1 MKNYFFLLL
10 VVIFNYFIINVL
22 AENEYYLVSIKGK
35 AIEYDKAS
43 KKDKKEINELV
54 NDRMNDIYDVI
65 IDNQDVYGK
74 NDEKIEEINEI
85 SKLRKRGEKI
95 KFKFINH
102 NRKEKESDNDI
113 TDNTDDNND
122 KSLKSR
128 SIEEDLIPFDSKLVI
143 HVCPVADYYVVIAY
157 IPESLVEEIK
167 SLPNVISCRK
177 SGKLKKAMKE
187 YNEKEILNET
197 KWKDVT
203 IQENG
208 LDFFSNIHLS
218 MMSQGK
224 FSFNSSLTYDNNYYY
239 PSTAGK
245 GIDIYV
251 IDNGLDTSLSEENF
265 DTYAGTPDERIIKC
279 DGIFF
284 DGHIHTVPNEKRCII
299 EYEGISITLGDFNHG
314 TSVAISAIGTLNG
327 VAKKANLHSL
337 AIDYYTYDV
346 LSAFDYIKQHAVP
359 HKSIVNISSGL
370 YEDEASFSLKEIQDK
385 INELNDYGIIII
397 VAAGNENENHC
408 KGHTEVD
415 SIYNALDGVIIIG
428 ALNHIYYRY
437 DSLES
442 IYEKVDY
449 SNYGE
454 CVDLFAPGGIT
465 VTNENNKSIT
475 DEFGTSFA
483 APFVSGLAATIMAE
497 NSDIKYNFESLK
509 NKLIELSIKDVIKGL
524 DNETPNRLANNGK
537 RITYGEL
544 RCDDSSG
551 KNKCGE
557 KCCSSYGICVDSED
571 SDDEYYCYVDN
582 GCQSEFG
589 YCYDYNYTDDPEN
602 TFDPEDTFN
611 PDDIIRICDKD
622 NKCEEDECCSMDGNC
637 VKYYDELCLIENGC
651 QSEFGNCSTKK
662 CGKQNGNRKCQEDEC
677 CSKDGVCVNIFSY
690 NGKCF
695 IENGCI
701 EEYSDQCFSTDP
713 SIIKDYDEEYQNIA
727 YSYILERIEQECEIG
742 NFIDDSEL
750 SKSGDI
756 YDRRLYKNEIRYN
769 ICKRYRTSNCIELIN
784 NSDEYFKNINNDN
797 RDIFY
802 VVKKLFSKL
811 GGNSMYCAMRN
822 PSSKNDYCILNSD
835 KMAAT
840 KGILSEIIIDDLCP
854 YDECRETYLNILND
868 DYERMKSNVKYNNN
882 IDNRTLRTFKIY
894 EESIK
899 LLSENKCDELA
910 ENDFYLYDF
919 RWILRARCGY
929 KIDAR
934 VAKAAKLV
942 DIICPNC
949 GPCYFHSYNSSF
961 NNGNNSISNVDT
973 LGYRKLLTDE
983 NESYLVS
990 IKGKSLEYDKASER
1004 DKKEINELVNDRMND
1019 IYDVIIDNQD
1029 AYGKNDEKIEEI
1041 NEISKLRKRGE
1052 KIKFKFIN
1060 HNRKEK
1066 ELDNDITDN
1075 TDDNNDKSLKSR
1087 GIEEDLIPFDS
1098 KLVIHVCP
1106 VADYYV
1112 VIAYIPES
1120 LVEEIKSLPNVIS
1133 CRKSGKLK
1141 KAMKEYNEKEILN
1154 ETKWKDVTIQENEL
1168 DYYFRNI
1175 HLSMMSQGKFSFNSS
1190 LTYDNN
1196 CYYPST
1202 AGKGIDIYVIDTGL
1216 DTSLSEENFDT
1227 YAGTPD
1233 ERIIK
1238 CDGIFFDGHIHTVPN
1253 EKRCIIEYEGVSIT
1267 EGAFNHG
1274 TSVAISAIGT
1284 LNGVAKKANLHSLA
1298 IDQYT
1303 YDVLSALEYIKQHAV
1318 PHKSIV
1324 NISSGLYE
1332 DEAEFSL
1339 KEIQDKINELNDYGI
1354 IIIVAAGNERKNS
1367 CKGHTE
1373 FDSIYNALDGVIIIG
1388 ALNNEDHGYYN
1399 LERIYE
1405 RANYSNYGECVDL
1418 FAPGTVRITNKNN
1431 EIISNVSG
1439 TSFAAPFV
1447 SGLAATI
1454 MAENSDIKY
1463 NFESL
1468 KNKLIE
1474 LSIKD
1479 VIKGLYDKTP
1489 NRLANN
1495 DKRITYGELRCDEPS
1510 GKNKCGEKC
1519 CSSYGICVD
1528 SEDYESSLLCFVENG
1543 CQSEFGNCSTKK
1555 CGKQNGNRKCQEDEC
1570 CSKDG
1575 VCVNIFSNSGECFIE
1590 NGCIEEYSD
1599 QCLSTNPSIIK
1610 DYDEEYQEIAYSY
1623 IFNKIA
1629 QCNIMNF
1636 VDDPELVKSENI
1648 RILFKNENRN
1658 NICKAY
1664 RNNNCIEIIN
1674 NSVEYSKYIP
1684 DNEMGLS
1691 IKDSLSLLKKY
1702 NIFCA
1707 MRNPSSKND
1716 YCIPTYDKMV
1726 TVVRT
1731 LSEIIIDDLC
1741 PYDECRETYL
1751 SILNDDYER
1760 MKSIVKDNNNIDN
1773 RTLRTLKI
1781 YEESIKLLSEN
1792 KCDELAEIDFYLD
1805 DFYLDE
1811 EINKNKNKKIKK
1823 FVKIKSKCLN
1833 NNNKN

>member
-43 KKDKKEINELV
+43 KNDKKEINELV

-65 IDNQDVYGK
+65 IDNQDAYGK

-102 NRKEKESDNDI
+102 NRKEKELDNDI

-203 IQENG
+203 IQENE
-208 LDFFSNIHLS
+208 LDYYFRNIHLS

-224 FSFNSSLTYDNNYYY
+224 ISLNSSLTYDNNYYY

-299 EYEGISITLGDFNHG
+299 EYEGVSITKGAFNHG

-327 VAKKANLHSL
+327 VAKKANLHTL
-337 AIDYYTYDV
+337 GIDYYTYDV

-359 HKSIVNISSGL
+359 HKSIVNISSTI
-370 YEDEASFSLKEIQDK
+370 YEDETSFSLKEIQDK

-397 VAAGNENENHC
+397 ASAGNENENHC

-415 SIYNALDGVIIIG
+415 N
-428 ALNHIYYRY
+428 
-437 DSLES
+437 
-442 IYEKVDY
+442 
-449 SNYGE
+449 
-454 CVDLFAPGGIT
+454 
-465 VTNENNKSIT
+465 
-475 DEFGTSFA
+475 
-483 APFVSGLAATIMAE
+483 
-497 NSDIKYNFESLK
+497 
-509 NKLIELSIKDVIKGL
+509 
-524 DNETPNRLANNGK
+524 
-537 RITYGEL
+537 
-544 RCDDSSG
+544 
-551 KNKCGE
+551 
-557 KCCSSYGICVDSED
+557 
-571 SDDEYYCYVDN
+571 
-582 GCQSEFG
+582 
-589 YCYDYNYTDDPEN
+589 
-602 TFDPEDTFN
+602 
-611 PDDIIRICDKD
+611 
-622 NKCEEDECCSMDGNC
+622 
-637 VKYYDELCLIENGC
+637 
-651 QSEFGNCSTKK
+651 
-662 CGKQNGNRKCQEDEC
+662 
-677 CSKDGVCVNIFSY
+677 
-690 NGKCF
+690 
-695 IENGCI
+695 
-701 EEYSDQCFSTDP
+701 
-713 SIIKDYDEEYQNIA
+713 
-727 YSYILERIEQECEIG
+727 
-742 NFIDDSEL
+742 
-750 SKSGDI
+750 
-756 YDRRLYKNEIRYN
+756 
-769 ICKRYRTSNCIELIN
+769 
-784 NSDEYFKNINNDN
+784 
-797 RDIFY
+797 
-802 VVKKLFSKL
+802 
-811 GGNSMYCAMRN
+811 
-822 PSSKNDYCILNSD
+822 
-835 KMAAT
+835 
-840 KGILSEIIIDDLCP
+840 
-854 YDECRETYLNILND
+854 
-868 DYERMKSNVKYNNN
+868 
-882 IDNRTLRTFKIY
+882 
-894 EESIK
+894 
-899 LLSENKCDELA
+899 
-910 ENDFYLYDF
+910 
-919 RWILRARCGY
+919 
-929 KIDAR
+929 
-934 VAKAAKLV
+934 
-942 DIICPNC
+942 
-949 GPCYFHSYNSSF
+949 
-961 NNGNNSISNVDT
+961 
-973 LGYRKLLTDE
+973 
-983 NESYLVS
+983 
-990 IKGKSLEYDKASER
+990 
-1004 DKKEINELVNDRMND
+1004 
-1019 IYDVIIDNQD
+1019 
-1029 AYGKNDEKIEEI
+1029 
-1041 NEISKLRKRGE
+1041 
-1052 KIKFKFIN
+1052 
-1060 HNRKEK
+1060 
-1066 ELDNDITDN
+1066 
-1075 TDDNNDKSLKSR
+1075 
-1087 GIEEDLIPFDS
+1087 
-1098 KLVIHVCP
+1098 
-1106 VADYYV
+1106 
-1112 VIAYIPES
+1112 
-1120 LVEEIKSLPNVIS
+1120 
-1133 CRKSGKLK
+1133 
-1141 KAMKEYNEKEILN
+1141 
-1154 ETKWKDVTIQENEL
+1154 
-1168 DYYFRNI
+1168 
-1175 HLSMMSQGKFSFNSS
+1175 
-1190 LTYDNN
+1190 
-1196 CYYPST
+1196 
-1202 AGKGIDIYVIDTGL
+1202 
-1216 DTSLSEENFDT
+1216 
-1227 YAGTPD
+1227 
-1233 ERIIK
+1233 
-1238 CDGIFFDGHIHTVPN
+1238 
-1253 EKRCIIEYEGVSIT
+1253 
-1267 EGAFNHG
+1267 
-1274 TSVAISAIGT
+1274 
-1284 LNGVAKKANLHSLA
+1284 
-1298 IDQYT
+1298 
-1303 YDVLSALEYIKQHAV
+1303 
-1318 PHKSIV
+1318 
-1324 NISSGLYE
+1324 
-1332 DEAEFSL
+1332 
-1339 KEIQDKINELNDYGI
+1339 
-1354 IIIVAAGNERKNS
+1354 
-1367 CKGHTE
+1367 
-1373 FDSIYNALDGVIIIG
+1373 IYNALDGVIIIG
-1388 ALNNEDHGYYN
+1388 ALNNKNYGFDN

-1405 RANYSNYGECVDL
+1405 KANYSNYGECVDL
-1418 FAPGTVRITNKNN
+1418 FAPGTIRITNKNN

-1495 DKRITYGELRCDEPS
+1495 GKRITYGELRCDEPS

-1528 SEDYESSLLCFVENG
+1528 SEEYESSLLCFVENG
-1543 CQSEFGNCSTKK
+1543 CQSEFGYCDKYEIIEYPINTSDPLNTDYPVSTDDPENTFDPEDTFNPEETFNPEDTFNPDDIIRICDKDHQCEEDECCSMYGNCVNNYDELCLIENGCQSEFGNCSTKK
-1555 CGKQNGNRKCQEDEC
+1555 CGEQNGNRKCQEDEC

-1575 VCVNIFSNSGECFIE
+1575 VCINIFSYSDECFIE

-1610 DYDEEYQEIAYSY
+1610 DYDEEYKEIAYSY

-1691 IKDSLSLLKKY
+1691 IKESLSLLKKY

-1716 YCIPTYDKMV
+1716 YCIPTYDRMV
-1726 TVVRT
+1726 TVVGT

-1751 SILNDDYER
+1751 NILNDDYER
-1760 MKSIVKDNNNIDN
+1760 MKSNVKYNNNIDN
-1773 RTLRTLKI
+1773 RTLRTFKI

-1823 FVKIKSKCLN
+1823 FVKRNSKCFN
-1833 NNNKN
+1833 NNNKK